1 MYIIHNRLLEIDV
14 TSALDRLTDP
24 AYNLPAFGNVVSKTT
39 TVVTR
44 ATTRLQIKPEEAPI
58 PSDLLN
64 EILVV
69 RTCRLIHEPVTCHRK
84 LCSFV
89 FVRCPLGLKKSIVL
103 LRVIYMYVNA
113 VSIGFVVVF
122 IS

>member
-1 MYIIHNRLLEIDV
+1 MCPYYVAKGNMSKCFTRAHNYIDLHSNVSIAGNQLYIIHNRLLEIDV

-69 RTCRLIHEPVTCHRK
+69 RTCRPIQCTCH
-84 LCSFV
+84 LPS
-89 FVRCPLGLKKSIVL
+89 
-103 LRVIYMYVNA
+103 
-113 VSIGFVVVF
+113 
-122 IS
+122 